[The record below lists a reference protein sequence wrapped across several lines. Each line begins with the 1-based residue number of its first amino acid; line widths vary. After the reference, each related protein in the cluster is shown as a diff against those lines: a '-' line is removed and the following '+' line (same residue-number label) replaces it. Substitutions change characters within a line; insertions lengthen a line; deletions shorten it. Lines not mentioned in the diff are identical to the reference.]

1 MRRIERRWAEHLREN
16 RHMMDRTKWKGVT
29 EDMDMVKIQIDGQ
42 EYQVEKGISLE
53 EIAKKYGRSKDEG
66 EIVLA
71 YRNGHLCEL
80 HKTVDENAEIS
91 FLTTQHKIG
100 NSTYKR
106 SVILMMMKAFR
117 DVAKKTGTSGRVRV
131 LFSIS
136 KGFYCEFNNRNVQ
149 VTEELLKATEAR
161 MREMVEQDLPI
172 EKKTYSSYELIERF
186 ERQGR
191 SDKAQLF
198 KYRRASNTNAYIL
211 DGFEDYYYG
220 FMVPSTGYLKYFALH
235 KYEDGFVLQVPSRA
249 NPKETPE
256 FRPQNKLFS
265 VLKQSDDWGVM
276 LNVDTVGGLN
286 DAIASGQINDL
297 MLVQEALQEKNI
309 AKLAERIKREGKK
322 FVLIAGPSSSGKTS
336 FSHRLSIQLRTMGMT
351 PHPIALDNYF
361 VNREFTPRD
370 KFGNYDFERIE
381 AVDVKQFNEDMVR
394 LLNGEEVKMP
404 TFDFIDGKREY
415 KGNTLQ
421 IKEHDVLVIEGIHG
435 LNPLMSAKLPN
446 ESKFK
451 IYISALTQLNVDEHN
466 RISTTDG
473 RLIRRIVRDARTRGH
488 SAAKTIA
495 MWDSVRYGEEN
506 YIFPYQEEADA
517 MFNSAL
523 IYELSVIKPYV
534 EPLLF
539 AIPRDSA
546 EYQEAK
552 RLLKFLDYFLGV
564 SSENIPNNSILREF
578 VGGSCFPV

>member
-1 MRRIERRWAEHLREN
+1 MI
-16 RHMMDRTKWKGVT
+16 
-29 EDMDMVKIQIDGQ
+29 KITIDGNVY
-42 EYQVEKGISLE
+42 EVEENISLE
-53 EIAKKYGRSKDEG
+53 EIADKYGTSPDEG
-66 EIVLA
+66 DVVLA

-80 HKTVDENAEIS
+80 FKKVNEDAEVS
-91 FLTTQHKIG
+91 FLTTKSKIG
-100 NSTYKR
+100 RDTYRR
-106 SVILMMMKAFR
+106 SVVLMMMKAAR
-117 DVAKKTGTSGRVRV
+117 DVAKRTGISGRIRV

-136 KGFYCEFNNRNVQ
+136 KGFYCEFSNKKVK
-149 VTEELLKATEAR
+149 VTQELLNEIEIR
-161 MREMVEQDLPI
+161 MKEIVELNLPI
-172 EKKTYSSYELIERF
+172 EKKTYPSYDLINRF

-191 SDKAQLF
+191 MDKVELF

-220 FMVPSTGYLKYFALH
+220 FMVPSTKYLKYFALH
-235 KYEDGFVLQVPSRA
+235 AYEEGFVLQMPDRK
-249 NPKETPE
+249 NPTVVPE
-256 FRPQNKLFS
+256 FHPQNKLFS

-286 DAIASGQINDL
+286 DAIASGEIGDL
-297 MLVQEALQEKNI
+297 MLVQEALQEKNVAKI
-309 AKLAERIKREGKK
+309 AEQIKREGKK

-336 FSHRLSIQLRTMGMT
+336 FSHRLSIQLRAMGLK

-361 VNREFTPRD
+361 VDRQYTPRD
-370 KFGNYDFERIE
+370 EFGNYDFECIE
-381 AVDVKQFNEDMVR
+381 AVDVKQFNDDMVR
-394 LLNGEEVKMP
+394 LLNGETVPMP

-415 KGNTLQ
+415 KGNVME
-421 IKEHDVLVIEGIHG
+421 IKENDVLVIEGIHG
-435 LNPLMSAKLPN
+435 LNPKMSAKLPD

-466 RISTTDG
+466 RIATTDG

-488 SAAKTIA
+488 SARKTIS
-495 MWDSVRYGEEN
+495 MWDSVRRGEEEN
-506 YIFPYQEEADA
+506 IFPYQEEADA

-539 AIPRDSA
+539 AIPRDSD

>member
-1 MRRIERRWAEHLREN
+1 MIKVTIDNKVYEVEEKTTLRE
-16 RHMMDRTKWKGVT
+16 
-29 EDMDMVKIQIDGQ
+29 
-42 EYQVEKGISLE
+42 
-53 EIAKKYGRSKDEG
+53 IANNYGTSKDDG

-80 HKTVDENAEIS
+80 FKTVEEDSEIS
-91 FLTTQHKIG
+91 FVTTTSKIG
-100 NSTYKR
+100 SATYKR
-106 SVILMMMKAFR
+106 SMILMMMKAFR
-117 DVAKKTGTSGRVRV
+117 DVAKRTGSSGRIRV
-131 LFSIS
+131 LFSLS
-136 KGFYCEFNNRNVQ
+136 KGFYCEFKNKKVV
-149 VTEELLKATEAR
+149 VTEELLKEVEER
-161 MREMVEQDLPI
+161 MREMVKEDIPI
-172 EKKTYSSYELIERF
+172 VKKTYPSYDLIKRF
-186 ERQGR
+186 EKQGR
-191 SDKAQLF
+191 YDKVSLF
-198 KYRRASNTNAYIL
+198 KYRRASNTNTYTL

-220 FMVPSTGYLKYFALH
+220 FMVPSTGYLKYFSLF
-235 KYEDGFVLQVPSRA
+235 KYESGFVLQLPVRSKPQVV
-249 NPKETPE
+249 PE
-256 FRPQNKLFS
+256 FKPQNKLFE

-276 LNVDTVGGLN
+276 LGMDTVGGLN
-286 DAIASGQINDL
+286 DAIASGEIADM

-309 AKLAERIKREGKK
+309 AKIAEQIKSKDKK

-336 FSHRLSIQLRTMGMT
+336 FSHRLSIQLKAMGLN

-361 VNREFTPRD
+361 VERKYTPRD
-370 KFGNYDFERIE
+370 EFGNYDFECLE
-381 AVDVKQFNEDMVR
+381 AVDIDQFNEDMVR
-394 LLNGEEVKMP
+394 LLNGETVPMP

-415 KGNTLQ
+415 RGNVMAL
-421 IKEHDVLVIEGIHG
+421 KDNDVFVIEGIHG
-435 LNPLMSAKLPN
+435 LNPKMSERLPD

-466 RISTTDG
+466 RIATTDG

-488 SAAKTIA
+488 SAEKTIA
-495 MWDSVRYGEEN
+495 MWDSVRRGEEN
-506 YIFPYQEEADA
+506 NIFPYQEEADA

-523 IYELSVIKPYV
+523 IYELSVIKPHV

-539 AIPRDSA
+539 AIPRDSK

>member
-1 MRRIERRWAEHLREN
+1 
-16 RHMMDRTKWKGVT
+16 
-29 EDMDMVKIQIDGQ
+29 MVKVTIGDKVY
-42 EYQVEKGISLE
+42 EVEQGTTLE
-53 EIAKKYGRSKDEG
+53 EIAKLHG
-66 EIVLA
+66 EAPDAGDIVLA

-80 HKTVDENAEIS
+80 FKTVEEDAAVS
-91 FLTTQHKIG
+91 FLTTMSKSG

-117 DVAKKTGTSGRVRV
+117 DVAKRTGSSGRIRV
-131 LFSIS
+131 LFSLS
-136 KGFYCEFNNRNVQ
+136 KGFYCEFKNKNVK
-149 VTEELLKATEAR
+149 VTDELLKQVEER
-161 MREMVEQDLPI
+161 MREMVDENIPI
-172 EKKTYSSYELIERF
+172 EKKTYPSYDLINRF

-191 SDKAQLF
+191 TDKVELF

-220 FMVPSTGYLKYFALH
+220 FMVPSTGYLKYFALF
-235 KYEDGFVLQVPSRA
+235 KYEDGFVLQLPSRSE
-249 NPKETPE
+249 PGTVPE
-256 FRPQNKLFS
+256 FKPQHKLFD

-276 LNVDTVGGLN
+276 LGMDTVGGLN
-286 DAIASGQINDL
+286 DTIASGEIADM

-309 AKLAERIKREGKK
+309 AKIAEQIKNQGKK

-336 FSHRLSIQLRTMGMT
+336 FSHRLSIQLKAMGLN

-361 VNREFTPRD
+361 VERKYTPRD
-370 KFGNYDFERIE
+370 EFGNYDFECLE

-394 LLNGEEVKMP
+394 LLNGETVPMP

-415 KGNTLQ
+415 KGNVME
-421 IKEHDVLVIEGIHG
+421 IKETDVLVIEGIHG
-435 LNPLMSAKLPN
+435 LNPRMSELLPD

-488 SAAKTIA
+488 SAAKTIS
-495 MWDSVRYGEEN
+495 MWDSVRRGEEKN
-506 YIFPYQEEADA
+506 IFPYQEEADA

-523 IYELSVIKPYV
+523 IYELSVIKPHV

-539 AIPRDSA
+539 AIPRDSE

-552 RLLKFLDYFLGV
+552 RLLKFLDYFLGI

>member
-1 MRRIERRWAEHLREN
+1 MIKVTIDNKVYEVEEKTTLREIAN
-16 RHMMDRTKWKGVT
+16 NYGTTK
-29 EDMDMVKIQIDGQ
+29 DD
-42 EYQVEKGISLE
+42 
-53 EIAKKYGRSKDEG
+53 G

-80 HKTVDENAEIS
+80 FKTVEEDSEIS
-91 FLTTQHKIG
+91 FVTTTSKIG
-100 NSTYKR
+100 SATYKR
-106 SVILMMMKAFR
+106 SMILMMMKAFR
-117 DVAKKTGTSGRVRV
+117 DVAKRTGSSGRIRV
-131 LFSIS
+131 LFSLS
-136 KGFYCEFNNRNVQ
+136 KGFYCEFKNKKVV
-149 VTEELLKATEAR
+149 VTEELLKEVEER
-161 MREMVEQDLPI
+161 MREMVKEDIPI
-172 EKKTYSSYELIERF
+172 VKKTYPSYDLIKRF
-186 ERQGR
+186 EKQGR
-191 SDKAQLF
+191 YDKVSLF
-198 KYRRASNTNAYIL
+198 KYRRASNTNTYTL

-220 FMVPSTGYLKYFALH
+220 FMVPSTGYLKYFSLF
-235 KYEDGFVLQVPSRA
+235 KYESGFVLQLPVRSKPQVV
-249 NPKETPE
+249 PE
-256 FRPQNKLFS
+256 FKPQNKLFE

-276 LNVDTVGGLN
+276 LGMDTVGGLN
-286 DAIASGQINDL
+286 DAIASGEIADM

-309 AKLAERIKREGKK
+309 AKIAEQIKSKDKK

-336 FSHRLSIQLRTMGMT
+336 FSHRLSIQLKAMGLN

-361 VNREFTPRD
+361 VERKYTPRD
-370 KFGNYDFERIE
+370 EFGNYDFECLE
-381 AVDVKQFNEDMVR
+381 AVDIDQFNEDMVR
-394 LLNGEEVKMP
+394 LLNGETVPMP

-415 KGNTLQ
+415 RGNVMAL
-421 IKEHDVLVIEGIHG
+421 KDNDVFVIEGIHG
-435 LNPLMSAKLPN
+435 LNPKMSERLPD

-466 RISTTDG
+466 RIATTDG

-488 SAAKTIA
+488 SAEKTIA
-495 MWDSVRYGEEN
+495 MWDSVRRGEEN
-506 YIFPYQEEADA
+506 NIFPYQEEADA

-523 IYELSVIKPYV
+523 IYELSVIKPHV

-539 AIPRDSA
+539 AIPRDSK